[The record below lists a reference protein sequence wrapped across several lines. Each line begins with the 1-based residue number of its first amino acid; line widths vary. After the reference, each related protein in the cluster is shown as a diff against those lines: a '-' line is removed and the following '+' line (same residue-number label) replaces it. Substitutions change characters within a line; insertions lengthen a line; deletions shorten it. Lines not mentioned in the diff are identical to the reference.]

1 MGLIKYNKKILRY
14 LLQKCIITNVERRK
28 FCHSSFKRN
37 GKVKSVWIEGGV
49 PKFEVDVSV
58 SSPLR
63 SSLPS
68 IDPAA
73 VCAPKSL

>member
-1 MGLIKYNKKILRY
+1 MLGYV
-14 LLQKCIITNVERRK
+14 LQTCIVHIVEHHK
-28 FCHSSFKRN
+28 FCHRSREM
-37 GKVKSVWIEGGV
+37 VKLNVFGWRGV

-68 IDPAA
+68 IDPARR
-73 VCAPKSL
+73 CLRS